1 MDQPFSIRL
10 DKELASRL
18 ERLVRLTGR
27 SKSFYIKQ
35 AIEEQLADL
44 EDLFLA
50 RKVARRV
57 AEGREGV
64 TALEDL
70 EREFDVDD

>member
-1 MDQPFSIRL
+1 MQQPFSIRL

-35 AIEEQLADL
+35 AIEEQIADL

-64 TALEDL
+64 TALGDL
-70 EREFDVDD
+70 EREFGIED

>member
-1 MDQPFSIRL
+1 MQQPFSIRL
-10 DKELASRL
+10 DKELAARL

-35 AIEEQLADL
+35 AIEEQITDL

-50 RKVARRV
+50 RRV
-57 AEGREGV
+57 AARVAAGRERL
-64 TALEDL
+64 TPLETL
-70 EREFDVDD
+70 ERELGVED

>member
-1 MDQPFSIRL
+1 MQKPFSIRL

-35 AIEEQLADL
+35 AIEEQIADL

-64 TALEDL
+64 TAFEDL
-70 EREFDVDD
+70 EREFGVED

>member
-1 MDQPFSIRL
+1 MQQPFSIRL

-35 AIEEQLADL
+35 AIEEQIADL

-50 RKVARRV
+50 RKVAKRV

-70 EREFDVDD
+70 EREFGVED

>member
-1 MDQPFSIRL
+1 MQQPFSIRL

-35 AIEEQLADL
+35 AIEEQIADL

-70 EREFDVDD
+70 ERELGVED

>member
-1 MDQPFSIRL
+1 M
-10 DKELASRL
+10 
-18 ERLVRLTGR
+18 
-27 SKSFYIKQ
+27 KQ
-35 AIEEQLADL
+35 AIEEQIADL

-64 TALEDL
+64 TSLADL
-70 EREFDVDD
+70 ERELGAED